1 MNSCRLKY
9 QCARSCREE
18 ENRHIVEDVFF
29 HLVRTGHAYT
39 VYDPVGRRLVFVTRG
54 QECQAFPL
62 ERN

>member
-1 MNSCRLKY
+1 MNFCRLKK
-9 QCARSCREE
+9 QCARSCREQ

-39 VYDPVGRRLVFVTRG
+39 VYDPVGSRLVFVTRG